1 MATHPEALLIAA
13 VIRTGDYQT
22 PMHRG
27 ISNEHFHVH
36 RAEWRWIEKYIAR
49 HRKTPGKVTF
59 KNKFP
64 ELPFKAVDDVEH
76 FCEEVKKD
84 HARFLFTDLM
94 DRSLDLV
101 ERDDIEAAVA
111 QVQSGITQI
120 QSSLAGDSGDFDLV
134 KDADIIYEEVKR
146 RIETAADRGSTGV
159 PFGFKTLDDV
169 TGGAQETDYWICA
182 ARFGEGKT
190 WTLNAMVLAA
200 IAAGHDVNYFALE
213 MSAKDIAFRIINLLS
228 SRVGKKKVFAA
239 NDLRLGKNF
248 NLIDFK
254 KFIQNMPEYGLGAL
268 NIFDSTRGAIT
279 PVTVAAKTEQKRPA
293 ITFIDYLTLMS
304 PDSGWQSVN
313 ETSKALAMIPVR
325 YETPLVSAAQIGRM
339 GDGKEPPRA
348 VHLAG
353 SDAIGQDATGIIT
366 LAKQSDHII
375 KFRLAKGRNV
385 QDQLTWYG
393 HFDPSKGKYGEIA
406 ANRAEEIVAEDGEE
420 D

>member
-1 MATHPEALLIAA
+1 LATHPEALLIAA

-22 PMHRG
+22 PMHKG

-101 ERDDIEAAVA
+101 ERDDIDAAVN
-111 QVQSGITQI
+111 QVQSGITLI
-120 QSSLAGDSGDFDLV
+120 QSSLAGDSGEFDLV
-134 KDADIIYEEVKR
+134 KDADLIYEEVKR
-146 RIETAADRGSTGV
+146 RIEVQAERGSTGV
-159 PFGFKTLDDV
+159 PFGFKTLDEI
-169 TGGAQETDYWICA
+169 TGGAQESDYWIVA

-228 SRVGKKKVFAA
+228 SRVGKKKVFGA

-254 KFIQNMPEYGLGAL
+254 DFIKHMPDYGLGAL
-268 NIFDSTRGAIT
+268 RLFDSTRGKIT
-279 PVTVAAKTEQKRPA
+279 PLTIAAKIEQHRPA
-293 ITFIDYLTLMS
+293 INFVDYITIMA
-304 PDSGWQSVN
+304 PDSGWQTVN
-313 ETSKALAMIPVR
+313 ETSKALASIPVR
-325 YETPLVSAAQIGRM
+325 YECPLIAAAQIGRG

-348 VHLAG
+348 VHLSG
-353 SDAIGQDATGIIT
+353 SDAIGQDATGVVT
-366 LAKQSDHII
+366 LAKQSPHVV

-385 QDQLTWYG
+385 EDQLTWYG
-393 HFDPSKGKYGEIA
+393 HFDPSIGKYGEISG
-406 ANRAEEIVAEDGEE
+406 NRADEIIARDEEE